1 MLWSAEN
8 NKNNAHQ
15 NSTHSLG
22 SSHAK
27 SKDYSSDL
35 SSILLVKL
43 SKETSV
49 SENDIKK

>member
-1 MLWSAEN
+1 LERR
-8 NKNNAHQ
+8 KQQKNAHK

-22 SSHAK
+22 SSHSK

-43 SKETSV
+43 SRETGI